1 MPPGCPPLKLTSSML
16 YYAIISS
23 LESFFSTVM
32 SGKPMCSWAQWRRQD
47 LVHARRG
54 TKVRE
59 NNLDPKGDTQK
70 YCEIH
75 AINKTKL

>member
-1 MPPGCPPLKLTSSML
+1 
-16 YYAIISS
+16 
-23 LESFFSTVM
+23 
-32 SGKPMCSWAQWRRQD
+32 MCSWAQWRRQD

-59 NNLDPKGDTQK
+59 NNLGPKGDTQK